1 MSPVINYIGLPDY
14 EILEVNDKRSR
25 TLIKVATKLAP
36 KCPCCGGKRLHSRG
50 RRDRLVRHLDYFG
63 QECELLVVRRRYKC
77 LDCEKTFNQALP
89 GIGKGRRF
97 SEPYLERLYQDHEDG
112 ICAKRL
118 AEREGIGAATVSRNY
133 ARFSGRKARERIRAH
148 CPPILGID
156 EHTLHRNGRYVTT
169 FCDLR
174 RHKVFDVAEGRSS
187 SELAQYLR
195 GLRGRHKVRVICI
208 DMSNPYRAMIKK
220 WFPNAILVSDRFHV
234 IRLVMHHIMNQAREL
249 HEELKYKRGW
259 LTLLR
264 KNPDKLTD
272 NQKVRLDELFER
284 FPVLKPLYEK
294 MREICDL
301 FNLKGQAKSSCR
313 KHAKALYRH
322 IKDLKDSPFEHLHK
336 LARALT
342 SWAEPIGAMWRF
354 SRSNS
359 ITEGF
364 HRKMKLI
371 QRRAYGFRNFNN
383 YRLRVIAQC
392 G

>member
-1 MSPVINYIGLPDY
+1 MSPRMFNIGLPDY
-14 EILEVNDKRSR
+14 EILEVDGKRSR

-36 KCPCCGGKRLHSRG
+36 ECPCCASKRLHSRG
-50 RRDRLVRHLDYFG
+50 RRDRRVRHLGYFG
-63 QECELLVVRRRYKC
+63 HECDLHVVRRRYRC
-77 LDCEKTFNQALP
+77 LECEKTFNQALP
-89 GIGKGRRF
+89 GISKGRRF
-97 SEPYLERLYQDHEDG
+97 SEPYLERLYKDHEDG

-133 ARFSGRKARERIRAH
+133 ARFTGRKARERIREH

-156 EHTLHRNGRYVTT
+156 EHTLHRNGTYVTT
-169 FCDLR
+169 FCDLKA
-174 RHKVFDVAEGRSS
+174 HKVFDVVPGRSAGEM
-187 SELAQYLR
+187 SEYLR
-195 GLRGRHKVRVICI
+195 GLKGRDKVRIVCI
-208 DMSNPYRAMIKK
+208 DLSNAYRDLIKRY
-220 WFPNAILVSDRFHV
+220 FPNAILVSDRFHV
-234 IRLVMHHIMNQAREL
+234 VRIVMHHFIEQAKEL
-249 HEELKYKRGW
+249 APLKHNRGY
-259 LTLLR
+259 LRVLR
-264 KNPDKLTD
+264 KRPENLTASQQHRLAKLL
-272 NQKVRLDELFER
+272 KRY
-284 FPVLKPLYEK
+284 PVLVPLYNK

-301 FNLKGQAKSSCR
+301 LNKKGQAKSSCR
-313 KHAKALYRH
+313 QHAKALYQH
-322 IKDLKDSPFEHLHK
+322 IDDLKAVGFKRLHT
-336 LARALT
+336 LAKTLT